1 MEAQVHAHIHP
12 DPHGLPD
19 DQPEVPLT
27 ANNWA
32 QRPMAVPTSEHS
44 LYREPL
50 RPRVGVTATRHG
62 TDTRVAG
69 HYPSFL
75 APTDS
80 CARPQSSH
88 GLGVTLAP

>member
-12 DPHGLPD
+12 DPQGLPD

-32 QRPMAVPTSEHS
+32 QRPRAVPTSEHS

-50 RPRVGVTATRHG
+50 RPRVGVTAARHG

-75 APTDS
+75 APTGS
-80 CARPQSSH
+80 CARPQSTH
-88 GLGVTLAP
+88 GLGFTLVP